1 MLTENIMKILGIIIT
16 FLMLV
21 LLLVSECGCASS
33 GNYYNPNDCKIIVNK
48 VVCFYIQNGV
58 VKILRKTIE
67 VICTENLYEKCF
79 NFFFICTSFIT
90 YISASHIR
98 TVTS

>member
-1 MLTENIMKILGIIIT
+1 MKILGIIIT

-33 GNYYNPNDCKIIVNK
+33 GNYYNPNDCQVIVNK

-58 VKILRKTIE
+58 VKS
-67 VICTENLYEKCF
+67 YEKPLK
-79 NFFFICTSFIT
+79 
-90 YISASHIR
+90 
-98 TVTS
+98 